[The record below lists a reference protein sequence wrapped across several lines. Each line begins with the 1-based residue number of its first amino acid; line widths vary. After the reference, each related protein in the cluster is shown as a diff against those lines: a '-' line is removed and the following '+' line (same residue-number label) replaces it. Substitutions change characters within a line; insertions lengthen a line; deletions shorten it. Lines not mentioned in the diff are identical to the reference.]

1 MESKAHALAA
11 GLFTLLLGA
20 ALIAIVM
27 WFGKREAQ
35 SVFYTMYTT
44 GSVNGLKPDAP
55 VRYRGVDVGRVTSIR
70 LEPGGTGRIQL
81 EIGIGADTPVT
92 GGTYAQLGYQGIT
105 GIAYVQLNEDG
116 KSKEALLADNGKPA
130 QIRMK
135 PSILDEGEALF
146 NNIAALT
153 EKLGGMFDTQSQNK
167 MGNALAGIEDLARHA
182 GNVAKT
188 MQSATRDVP
197 ALVVETGQ
205 LARDARESLKR
216 IDQIAGNA
224 DKLMTSAS
232 QLALKLDERMTT
244 LDQIAATARDT
255 GAMVRTV
262 NEETVPK
269 VNALVDE
276 LSRETRAVDRAVNR
290 VVSTVVEQP
299 QGFVFGTPPARPG
312 PGEPGFN
319 GGK

>member
-1 MESKAHALAA
+1 MESKSHALAA

-35 SVFYTMYTT
+35 AVFYTLYTT

-70 LEPGGTGRIQL
+70 LEPGGSGRIQL
-81 EIGIGADTPVT
+81 EIGIGADTPVS

-116 KSKEALLADNGKPA
+116 QSKEALLAGNGKPA

-153 EKLGGMFDTQSQNK
+153 DKLGSLFDTQSQNK
-167 MGNALAGIEDLARHA
+167 MGSALTGIEDLARHA
-182 GNVAKT
+182 GEMAKS
-188 MQSATRDVP
+188 MQSATKDVP
-197 ALVVETGQ
+197 ALVTETGQ

-216 IDQIAGNA
+216 VDQIAGNA
-224 DKLMTSAS
+224 DKLMTSAG
-232 QLALKLDERMTT
+232 QLALKLDERIAT

-255 GAMVRTV
+255 GRGNSFRLAAVT
-262 NEETVPK
+262 TPSVPS
-269 VNALVDE
+269 API
-276 LSRETRAVDRAVNR
+276 SSCFR
-290 VVSTVVEQP
+290 S
-299 QGFVFGTPPARPG
+299 
-312 PGEPGFN
+312 
-319 GGK
+319 